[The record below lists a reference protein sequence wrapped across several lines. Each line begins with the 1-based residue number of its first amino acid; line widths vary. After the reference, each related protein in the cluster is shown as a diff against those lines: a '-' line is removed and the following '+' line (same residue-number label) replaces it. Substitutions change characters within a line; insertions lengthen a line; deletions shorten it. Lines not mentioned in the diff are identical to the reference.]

1 MAKVSQQPSDT
12 SKSSEMQNAYLK
24 DGTSYLYVENW
35 EYYLNENN
43 YQLTRYS
50 MPLVTPLRRTPLPPP
65 PNNITS
71 TRAPSR
77 PWNPSSS
84 NSMGKTAPSTK
95 PLSAF

>member
-50 MPLVTPLRRTPLPPP
+50 MPLVTPITKDALATPSEQYYFDQGT
-65 PNNITS
+65 I
-71 TRAPSR
+71 PSLE
-77 PWNPSSS
+77 SVIIQQY
-84 NSMGKTAPSTK
+84 GKRCV
-95 PLSAF
+95 